1 MQRPD
6 QAHLVSFIPINIA
19 RQSCQ
24 PPEPAMS
31 SIRGVMLL
39 PISAKSY
46 RSHTAHHTFVN
57 KVNAPETVAD
67 PNLALSRLV
76 ENRVRGEV
84 AQQLSPTDYRVLRW
98 EQSDIQNRF
107 FVRFRELDG
116 VFEAGNRTTVI
127 LEVKASASKGIIKS
141 GLAQLRA
148 AVKTAS
154 HAQPKIVGI
163 LAIADMGEWFDTF
176 GPSVTRRWPITL
188 SAWTSR
194 CSNGHPDCQRT
205 RPMGSL

>member
-1 MQRPD
+1 
-6 QAHLVSFIPINIA
+6 
-19 RQSCQ
+19 
-24 PPEPAMS
+24 
-31 SIRGVMLL
+31 MLL

-46 RSHTAHHTFVN
+46 RSHTAHHTFIN

-98 EQSDIQNRF
+98 EQRDIQNRF
-107 FVRFRELDG
+107 SVRFRELDG

-127 LEVKASASKGIIKS
+127 LEVKASASKSSIKS
-141 GLAQLRA
+141 GLAQLRV

-154 HAQPKIVGI
+154 HAQ
-163 LAIADMGEWFDTF
+163 
-176 GPSVTRRWPITL
+176 
-188 SAWTSR
+188 
-194 CSNGHPDCQRT
+194 
-205 RPMGSL
+205 

>member
-1 MQRPD
+1 
-6 QAHLVSFIPINIA
+6 
-19 RQSCQ
+19 
-24 PPEPAMS
+24 MS

-46 RSHTAHHTFVN
+46 RSHTAHHAFLN

-76 ENRVRGEV
+76 ENHVRGEV

-98 EQSDIQNRF
+98 EQRDIQNRF

-116 VFEAGNRTTVI
+116 VFQAGNRTTVI
-127 LEVKASASKGIIKS
+127 LEVKASASNGSIKS
-141 GLAQLRA
+141 GLAQLRV

-154 HAQPKIVGI
+154 HAQ
-163 LAIADMGEWFDTF
+163 
-176 GPSVTRRWPITL
+176 
-188 SAWTSR
+188 
-194 CSNGHPDCQRT
+194 
-205 RPMGSL
+205 

>member
-1 MQRPD
+1 
-6 QAHLVSFIPINIA
+6 
-19 RQSCQ
+19 
-24 PPEPAMS
+24 MS

-46 RSHTAHHTFVN
+46 RSHTAHHTFLN

-98 EQSDIQNRF
+98 EQRDIQNRF

-127 LEVKASASKGIIKS
+127 LEVKASASKSSIKS

-148 AVKTAS
+148 AVSTAS
-154 HAQPKIVGI
+154 HAQPKLVGI

-176 GPSVTRRWPITL
+176 GPS
-188 SAWTSR
+188 A
-194 CSNGHPDCQRT
+194 T
-205 RPMGSL
+205 RPLADHFAGMDVTLLDWPPRLPEDSTDGIFVTLVPSEVLCGWLPVGPQELLQ

>member
-1 MQRPD
+1 
-6 QAHLVSFIPINIA
+6 
-19 RQSCQ
+19 
-24 PPEPAMS
+24 MS

-39 PISAKSY
+39 PISTRSY
-46 RSHTAHHTFVN
+46 RSHTAHHTFIN

-98 EQSDIQNRF
+98 EQRDTQNRF

-127 LEVKASASKGIIKS
+127 LEVKASASKGSIKS

-148 AVKTAS
+148 AVNTAS
-154 HAQPKIVGI
+154 HAQPRMVGI
-163 LAIADMGEWFDTF
+163 LAIADLGEWFDTF
-176 GPSVTRRWPITL
+176 GQSAARPLADHFAGMDVTLLDWPPRLPEDSTDGIFVTL
-188 SAWTSR
+188 VPVEVVGGWFPAER
-194 CSNGHPDCQRT
+194 KEIFQ
-205 RPMGSL
+205 